1 MTSILA
7 VNGFIHSVS
16 DPYATAVLVDDG
28 VVAWVGADDTAERVA
43 AAQAPDAQLVDL
55 RGALVTPAFLNSFT
69 TGDSSTGRAEYGEAL
84 FSTTAEQP
92 AAQAVP
98 YVPLDRADANTS
110 SHLFVDLND
119 TSHLDAALR
128 LSRADRRQL
137 LFHSHHSEQLDALLP
152 LLVEDRAQRQ
162 LPGSHRLVL
171 DHSISDDD
179 VARLN
184 SLGVAVTVV
193 PDQETETIHAP
204 VGSLLSAGIPVSLGT
219 GSTPHSLW
227 HGIRALL
234 EHTEV
239 SQQVSARAGFTAA
252 TRAGARALPRELAQ
266 TWMNAG
272 RIAPGSP
279 AHLNLWRAEE
289 LSVQAPDGRVSGW
302 STDARAGTPLLP
314 VLGGDTP
321 LPQLVA
327 HLHEGNLKFGTL

>member
-1 MTSILA
+1 MTSLLA

-16 DPYATAVLVDDG
+16 DPYATAVLIDDG
-28 VVAWVGADDTAERVA
+28 VVAWIGADDTAERVA
-43 AAQAPDAQLVDL
+43 SAQAPDAQRVDL
-55 RGALVTPAFLNSFT
+55 RGALVTPAFINSFT
-69 TGDSSTGRAEYGEAL
+69 TQESDTGRAEYGEAL
-84 FSTTAEQP
+84 YTTTTGQS

-98 YVPLDRADANTS
+98 YVPLDQADANTS
-110 SHLFVDLND
+110 SHLFVDLYD

-137 LFHSHHSEQLDALLP
+137 LFHSHHPEQLDALLP
-152 LLVEDRAQRQ
+152 LLTGDRAQRQ
-162 LPGSHRLVL
+162 FPGSHRLVL
-171 DHSISDDD
+171 GHQITDDD
-179 VARLN
+179 VAQLN

-193 PDQETETIHAP
+193 PDAQTESIHAP
-204 VGSLLSAGIPVSLGT
+204 VASLLSAGVPVSLGT
-219 GSTPHSLW
+219 GNTPHSLW

-234 EHTEV
+234 EHAETA
-239 SQQVSARAGFTAA
+239 QQVSARAGFTAA
-252 TRAGARALPRELAQ
+252 TRAGARALPQQLAQ

-314 VLGGDTP
+314 VLGTDAP